1 MLTLC
6 VALAIYPTGTVTR
19 SVSVTT
25 NGVLFG
31 SDTNFAALNG
41 LAGTGSVA
49 TVEANLTIVS
59 NTSVSAVSS
68 ASVAQASAAAAMST
82 GAAAQASASSAISSN
97 AALDSRM
104 VAVETNHATEAQGA
118 KADTAA
124 QPNGTPITT
133 NYSLAASGGASLT
146 GDVATLVVSSRV
158 TIAVSSPLASI
169 DYDSTAGGSGATME
183 MEYWSTGGWT
193 NECIYPCY
201 TGSLYY
207 AAVGPGGLG
216 ESNTTD
222 VVASNWV
229 VRLWGHPQNL
239 NVFNDMRGTVLSVDA
254 PTAPEHA
261 TTRKYVDDAVG
272 AITPSS
278 WAGYDANGAPTG
290 KGGVDLAGKR
300 LYLSPSYSIL
310 SVSSDGHWALQHNGR
325 DVLTVQMDVQGCA
338 ISNATYDS
346 TITISVDTNTI
357 QSAPWP
363 EVCTDLVAGN
373 WTAISGYTST
383 NNGPFLDISFTNV
396 WTAAY
401 FRAMQTGTN
410 ASTLVS
416 AVTFVAPAVIIAGTN
431 AAWQTMDVLIPGGG
445 TNTIRYIGTP

>member
-1 MLTLC
+1 
-6 VALAIYPTGTVTR
+6 
-19 SVSVTT
+19 
-25 NGVLFG
+25 
-31 SDTNFAALNG
+31 
-41 LAGTGSVA
+41 
-49 TVEANLTIVS
+49 
-59 NTSVSAVSS
+59 
-68 ASVAQASAAAAMST
+68 
-82 GAAAQASASSAISSN
+82 
-97 AALDSRM
+97 
-104 VAVETNHATEAQGA
+104 
-118 KADTAA
+118 
-124 QPNGTPITT
+124 
-133 NYSLAASGGASLT
+133 
-146 GDVATLVVSSRV
+146 
-158 TIAVSSPLASI
+158 
-169 DYDSTAGGSGATME
+169 
-183 MEYWSTGGWT
+183 
-193 NECIYPCY
+193 
-201 TGSLYY
+201 
-207 AAVGPGGLG
+207 
-216 ESNTTD
+216 
-222 VVASNWV
+222 
-229 VRLWGHPQNL
+229 
-239 NVFNDMRGTVLSVDA
+239 MRGTVLSVDA